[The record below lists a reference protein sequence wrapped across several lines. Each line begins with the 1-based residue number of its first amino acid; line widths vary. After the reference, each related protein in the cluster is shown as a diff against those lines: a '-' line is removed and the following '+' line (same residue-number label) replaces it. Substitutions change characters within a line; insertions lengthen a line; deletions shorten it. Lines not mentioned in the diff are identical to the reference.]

1 MKKEVIRTCIVT
13 NEKLPKNQ
21 LLRIVKTKDEQYFID
36 KEQKIQGRGCYVIAT
51 NENIETLVKK
61 KLLNRTLRT
70 NVDKKVYD
78 LLMEQKW
85 TQN

>member
-61 KLLNRTLRT
+61 KLLNRTFRT

>member
-78 LLMEQKW
+78 LLMEQK
-85 TQN
+85 